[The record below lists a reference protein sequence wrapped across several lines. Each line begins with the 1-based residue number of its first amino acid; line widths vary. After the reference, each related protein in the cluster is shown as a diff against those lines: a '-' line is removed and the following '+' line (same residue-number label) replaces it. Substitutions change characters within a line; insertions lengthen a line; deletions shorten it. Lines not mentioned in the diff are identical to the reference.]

1 MRKLIFLSIFAI
13 VICMASCTKD
23 TGVGESSEAVAINQI
38 EPQSESG
45 NVVPDQYIVI
55 FKESFIKPASAYIE
69 AGQFKDR
76 NQKASTI
83 KSYIP
88 EIESKIEEFLLD
100 NNIDLENVLFKYSVI
115 DAGVAVKLTNE
126 QFKAISTS
134 PVIESIEHDRKET
147 IDFKVEDDNVEN
159 KAVQTTTCAITN
171 AGGAGVASAGKWIWI
186 VDSGIDL
193 DHPDLNVQTNTSF
206 AKSFIGGTAND
217 DCLGHGTHVAGIAAA
232 KNNSYGV
239 VGMAPG
245 ALVVPI
251 RVINCSNAYYNS
263 DLLAGLNHVNTYDIA
278 GDVVNMSLGGSYGS
292 SCANNSPFKSAVQN
306 FGNAGTWVVSAAG
319 NGYGASAANQQP
331 GCINGNKV
339 LTIAS
344 MDCNKTFSSFSN
356 VGKPPI
362 DWIATGRSVY
372 STYKNGGY
380 TTMSGTSMATPV
392 VAGICQ
398 VKNNYPTYGGFVFK
412 NGAYYSIAKK

>member
-1 MRKLIFLSIFAI
+1 MKNLLLPLFIIL
-13 VICMASCTKD
+13 ICMISCSKD
-23 TGVGESSEAVAINQI
+23 TNVGDSSVQSIDQI
-38 EPQSESG
+38 LPQSESG
-45 NVVPDQYIVI
+45 NIVADQYIVI
-55 FKESFIKPASAYIE
+55 FKENFIRPASSFIDESKITNRE
-69 AGQFKDR
+69 I
-76 NQKASTI
+76 KANSIRT
-83 KSYIP
+83 YVP
-88 EIESKIEEFLLD
+88 EIENKIDKFLLD
-100 NNIDLENVLFKYSVI
+100 NNIPLDRVLSKYSVI
-115 DAGVAVKLTNE
+115 QAGVAIKLTSE
-126 QFKAISTS
+126 EFKHISTLS
-134 PVIESIEHDRKET
+134 VIESIEYDRKET
-147 IDFKVEDDNVEN
+147 IEFKVEDTQEN
-159 KAVQTTTCAITN
+159 KAAQTTTCAITN

-193 DHPDLNVQTNTSF
+193 DHPDLNVQTNTSIG
-206 AKSFIGGTAND
+206 KSFIGGTAND
-217 DCLGHGTHVAGIAAA
+217 DCLGHGTHVAGITAA

-251 RVINCSNAYYNS
+251 KVINCSNVYYNS
-263 DLLAGLNHVNTYDIA
+263 DLLDALNHIKLYDMA
-278 GDVVNMSLGGSYGS
+278 GDVINMSLGGNYGS
-292 SCANNSPFKSAVQN
+292 SCATNSPFKSAIQS

-331 GCINGNKV
+331 GCINGAKV

-344 MDCNKTFSSFSN
+344 MNCNKTFSSFSN

-362 DWIATGRSVY
+362 DWIATGGSVY

-398 VKNNYPTYGGFVFK
+398 VKNNYPTYGGSVSK
-412 NGAYYSIAKK
+412 NGVYYSIAKK